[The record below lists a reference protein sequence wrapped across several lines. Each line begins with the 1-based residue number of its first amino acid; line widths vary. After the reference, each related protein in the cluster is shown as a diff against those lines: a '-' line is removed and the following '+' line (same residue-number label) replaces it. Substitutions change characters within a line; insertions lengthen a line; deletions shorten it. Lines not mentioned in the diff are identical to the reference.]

1 MFKTDE
7 IDIKHYWF
15 MILRQKKIIL
25 AAVCAGVLL
34 ATIMNLV
41 TPPVYEATTR
51 VEVNKEPTHSALTGD
66 ALAEGG
72 EWRSDN
78 VALFTTA
85 ELITARSL
93 MREVVISLRAQGIL
107 KPGEGRAVVIGRV
120 GEWVSTAGGA
130 KSASATEGNVAEG
143 SVDREIDWLLSI
155 LTVKPIKE
163 TRLVSI
169 QVEHRDPRVAR
180 EIADTVARKFV
191 DYQRRLRSETD
202 NERTLYLRQQAD
214 DLGAEIDSLEKQLY
228 GSRQAGLTVLEGK
241 QKGLMETTAG
251 LSDTYAKTKV
261 AREEAGD
268 RLARVQKLL
277 ADSTFDVGR
286 IPIQS
291 ETLEGLQHD
300 LQQRQAELARSQE
313 IFKDKH
319 PKLIVLQS
327 EIDAIHQSIRDELSK
342 SVASLQEDYNAL
354 VSRERTLRSNI
365 GQTDAQVRDVNDR
378 LGQHAT
384 LENDLKSKRD
394 LHTLL
399 VAKVH
404 EAEIGGQVQQP
415 LVKVVEPATVG
426 QDPIRPRRGLNLML
440 GLAVGLVSGLGIA
453 LLLEYLR
460 QCIRTPK
467 DVVEQLHLP
476 VLGMIPRRA

>member
-1 MFKTDE
+1 MFKTEE
-7 IDIKHYWF
+7 IDIKHYWY
-15 MILRQKKIIL
+15 MMLRQKRIIL
-25 AAVCAGVLL
+25 AAVCTGVLL

-41 TPPVYEATTR
+41 TPPVYEATIR
-51 VEVNKEPTHSALTGD
+51 VEVNKEPTRSALTGE
-66 ALAEGG
+66 ALANDD
-72 EWRSDN
+72 WRSDN

-93 MREVVISLRAQGIL
+93 LREVVISLRAQGIL
-107 KPGEGRAVVIGRV
+107 RPGETRAVVVGKV
-120 GEWVSTAGGA
+120 GEWASTAGGA
-130 KSASATEGNVAEG
+130 SPAAAVEGDATE

-191 DYQRRLRSETD
+191 DYQRRLRSQTD
-202 NERTLYLRQQAD
+202 NERVAYLKTQAD
-214 DLGAEIDSLEKQLY
+214 ELAVEIDALEQKLY
-228 GSRQAGLTVLEGK
+228 NSRQAGLSVLEDRLK
-241 QKGLMETTAG
+241 QLSATNGGLN
-251 LSDTYAKTKV
+251 DTYVKTKIE
-261 AREEAGD
+261 REASRD
-268 RLARVQKLL
+268 RLTRVQNWL
-277 ADSTFDVGR
+277 ADSTMNANE

-291 ETLEGLQHD
+291 ETLEGLRHD
-300 LQQRQAELARSQE
+300 LQQREAELARARE
-313 IFKDKH
+313 VYKDKH
-319 PKLIVLQS
+319 PKLIILES
-327 EIDAIHQSIRDELSK
+327 ELDAIRRSIRDELSK
-342 SVASLQEDYNAL
+342 SVASLQDEYNAL
-354 VSRERTLRSNI
+354 TSREKTLRSNI

-378 LGQHAT
+378 LGQHAA
-384 LENDLKSKRD
+384 LESELQSKRD

-399 VAKVH
+399 VGKVH

-415 LVKVVEPATVG
+415 LVKVVESATVG

-440 GLAVGLVSGLGIA
+440 GLIVGLLSGLGLA

-467 DVVEQLHLP
+467 DVVEQLKLP
-476 VLGMIPRRA
+476 VLGMIPRRV